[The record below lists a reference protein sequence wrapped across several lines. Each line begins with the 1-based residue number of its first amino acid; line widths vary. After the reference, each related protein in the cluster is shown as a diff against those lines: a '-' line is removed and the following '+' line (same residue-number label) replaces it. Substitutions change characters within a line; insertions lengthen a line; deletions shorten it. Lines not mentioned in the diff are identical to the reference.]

1 MHDCYKEILT
11 ITSVF
16 ELGHGFEV
24 VPHLVQLWGYGMTHG
39 LVVELKG
46 FVMADVLVQLSRTGL
61 SPSLMG
67 VVVMV
72 CLVLPKM
79 IRLWRRLDL
88 FGSAGGW
95 RRLDLFGALV
105 I

>member
-46 FVMADVLVQLSRTGL
+46 FVVADVLV
-61 SPSLMG
+61 
-67 VVVMV
+67 
-72 CLVLPKM
+72 
-79 IRLWRRLDL
+79 
-88 FGSAGGW
+88 
-95 RRLDLFGALV
+95 
-105 I
+105 